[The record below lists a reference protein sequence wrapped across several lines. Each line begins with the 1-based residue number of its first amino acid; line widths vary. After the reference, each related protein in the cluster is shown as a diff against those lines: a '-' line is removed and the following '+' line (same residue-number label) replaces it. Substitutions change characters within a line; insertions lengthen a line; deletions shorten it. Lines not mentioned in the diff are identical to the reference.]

1 MFASA
6 NSGKDHNDPGLV
18 MAGFTIKVNSTT
30 IVTSGGTNALKIYNC
45 LVNVIR
51 VTKTNVGGIAGES
64 ENTIHTNIPCTIKWK
79 SGGEKIL
86 FNKETHYLDAVL
98 RCRKVDITTNDKI
111 VYNSKTYEIVDLY
124 DDNNL
129 GKLLV
134 IALRK
139 IG

>member
-1 MFASA
+1 
-6 NSGKDHNDPGLV
+6 
-18 MAGFTIKVNSTT
+18 MAGHTIQVNDTT
-30 IVTSGGTNALKIYNC
+30 IVASGGTNALKVYNC
-45 LVNVIR
+45 LVDVIR
-51 VTKTNVGGIAGES
+51 LTKTNVGGIAAE
-64 ENTIHTNIPCTIKWK
+64 TPVTLHTNMQCTIKWK

-98 RCRKVDITTNDKI
+98 RCRKVDITTKDKI
-111 VYNSKTYEIVDLY
+111 EYKGKTYKIVDLY
-124 DDNNL
+124 DDRNL